1 MFLFFFCRDSGELL
15 SLHPEFTALAE
26 LTGGVVVADYY
37 CRCCFLPRVACR
49 TASLAGPQ
57 DRQRLPQLEAG
68 VRGTAGPEPH
78 HQLQP
83 RRGAVLPEQ
92 LQRDVRL
99 SPRDCS
105 VCLAAGF
112 VSCLMPMEGQSISL
126 SRNGDNRAR
135 NCLPPCS

>member
-68 VRGTAGPEPH
+68 VRGWHCRPRAAPPTAAS
-78 HQLQP
+78 P
-83 RRGAVLPEQ
+83 RRSTSRTTATG
-92 LQRDVRL
+92 R
-99 SPRDCS
+99 
-105 VCLAAGF
+105 AA
-112 VSCLMPMEGQSISL
+112 
-126 SRNGDNRAR
+126 
-135 NCLPPCS
+135 